1 MMMCVCT
8 FYMAMLLT
16 DWSTQSVDEHKG
28 SHAVSLTSFW
38 VKLCSQWVCLLMYAW
53 TLLAP
58 YLLRNVRDFG
68 VEFDF
73 D

>member
-1 MMMCVCT
+1 MMVVCS

-16 DWSTQSVDEHKG
+16 DWSTQSVDQ
-28 SHAVSLTSFW
+28 HAGAHSVSILSFW
-38 VKLCSQWVCLLMYAW
+38 VKILSQWVCLAMYAW

>member
-1 MMMCVCT
+1 MMTVCT

-16 DWSTQSVDEHKG
+16 DWSTQPVNQPDG
-28 SHAVSLTSFW
+28 SYATSLGTFW
-38 VKLCSQWVCLLMYAW
+38 VKIGSQWVCLLMYAW

-58 YLLRNVRDFG
+58 YLLRDVRDFG
-68 VEFDF
+68 IEFDL